1 MARNESGIVLKIKGM
16 DCAEEVAILKREIGP
31 LVGGD
36 GHLSFDVL
44 KGQMTILASAPGAEL
59 ESIIKAVRKTGM
71 DAVPYEVNRS
81 TRQEKMSWWER
92 QGRLTLTLSSGA
104 LTASGLLLHLSLAGN
119 WADVL
124 GSEGMGQAKSI
135 PLAVRALY
143 SLAVLAGVFL
153 VIPKAWFSLRRLRP
167 DMNLLMTIAVCGAV
181 AIGEWFEAATVAFLF
196 ALSLTLESWSVS
208 RARRAIEKLLDL
220 APAVI
225 RVIDSTGMVKE
236 VAPDTVEVGTVFQIR
251 PGERIALD
259 GEVVKGTSDV
269 NQAPI
274 TGESIAVTKEVGA
287 VVYAGTVNGSGT
299 LEVRSTRTSQ
309 DTTLATIIRMVGEA
323 QQKRAPSEQW
333 VDRFAHYYTPSVL
346 VVAFAVFLIPT
357 LAFGKPF
364 DVWLYQALVLLVIA
378 CPCALV
384 ISTPVSVVAALAAA
398 AKNGVLVKGGAHMET
413 PARLKAVA
421 LDKTGTL
428 TEGRPAVVEVVTLSG
443 HTEMELLERAA
454 AMESHSDHPL
464 ARAIVEYCAAKGVK
478 PLPAEEFSII
488 PGKGATGRWN
498 GKEYWLGSHRFLEER
513 GQETPEVHEEL
524 EKLSSTGRTVVVIGN
539 ESHVCGYLALAD
551 TIRPESKATIQRLR
565 AAGIEHVVMLSGDN
579 RGTAEAIGREAGIDE
594 IRADLLPADKV
605 TAISELVARYTTVAM
620 VGDGINDAPALS
632 LASLGIAMGAAG
644 SDTAMEAADVALMS
658 DDLSKL
664 PWLVEHSRRMLGIIR
679 TNIVLSLAVK
689 AVFVV
694 LTILGHAS
702 LWAAIAAD
710 MGMSLLVIFNAL
722 RLLRDREPK
731 AI

>member
-1 MARNESGIVLKIKGM
+1 MATNEQRIVLKIKGM

-36 GHLSFDVL
+36 GNLSFDIL
-44 KGQMTILASAPGAEL
+44 KGQMTVLSSAPGAEL
-59 ESIIKAVRKTGM
+59 GSIVKAVRKTGM
-71 DAVPYEVNRS
+71 DAVPFEVDRSNRP
-81 TRQEKMSWWER
+81 EKLSWWER

-104 LTASGLLLHLSLAGN
+104 LTAAGLLLHLSLAGT

-124 GSEGMGQAKSI
+124 GSEGMGQAGSI

-143 SLAVLAGVFL
+143 LLAVLAGVFL
-153 VIPKAWFSLRRLRP
+153 VLPKAWFSLRRLRP

-181 AIGEWFEAATVAFLF
+181 AIGEWFEAATVSFLF

-225 RVIDSTGMVKE
+225 RVIDSSGAVTE
-236 VAPDTVEVGTVFQIR
+236 VPPDTVAVGTVFQIR

-274 TGESIAVTKEVGA
+274 TGESIAVTKEAGA
-287 VVYAGTVNGSGT
+287 VVYAGTVNGAGT
-299 LEVRSTRTSQ
+299 LEVRSTKASQ

-333 VDRFAHYYTPSVL
+333 VDRFALYYTPCVL
-346 VVAFAVFLIPT
+346 LVALAVFLIPP

-364 DVWLYQALVLLVIA
+364 DVWLYQSLVLLVIA

-384 ISTPVSVVAALAAA
+384 VSTPVSVVAALAAA

-413 PARLKAVA
+413 PARLKAIA

-443 HTEMELLERAA
+443 HTETELLERAA

-464 ARAIVEYCAAKGVK
+464 ARAIVEYCTAKNVK

-488 PGKGATGRWN
+488 IGKGATGRWN

-513 GQETPEVHEEL
+513 GQETPAVHEDL
-524 EKLSSTGRTVVVIGN
+524 EKLSRTGRTVVVIGN
-539 ESHVCGYLALAD
+539 ESHVCGYFALAD

-565 AAGIEHVVMLSGDN
+565 AAGIEHIVMLSGDN
-579 RGTAEAIGREAGIDE
+579 RGTAEAIGRQAGIDE
-594 IRADLLPADKV
+594 IRAELLPADKV
-605 TAISELVARYTTVAM
+605 TAISELVARYKTVAM

-679 TNIVLSLAVK
+679 TNIALSLAVK

-722 RLLRDREPK
+722 RLLRDQR
-731 AI
+731 A